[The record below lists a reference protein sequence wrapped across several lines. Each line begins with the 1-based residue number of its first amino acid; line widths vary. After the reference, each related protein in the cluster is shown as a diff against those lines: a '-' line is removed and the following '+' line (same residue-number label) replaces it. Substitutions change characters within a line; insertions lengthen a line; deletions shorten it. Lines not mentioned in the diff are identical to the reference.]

1 MSRLPLISILVA
13 AALVP
18 ACSKKDSGSS
28 ASATKPAGDQPA
40 AAPTKL
46 PHLGLKLDVPG
57 DEITVSNAIGGD
69 GDMVQATTVG
79 ALQVEVW
86 KTPQTLDEAKDDAK
100 AFNPKNVTS
109 EKLADG
115 WALTYDNTGSTGAN
129 YFVTVR
135 RDIAGKT
142 YKCSTTVDA
151 ADPAK
156 AALAACKTL
165 R

>member
-18 ACSKKDSGSS
+18 ACSKKESGASS
-28 ASATKPAGDQPA
+28 SATKPADDQPA

-46 PHLGLKLDVPG
+46 PHLGLKVDVPG
-57 DEITVSNAIGGD
+57 EVTVSNAIGGD

-86 KTPQTLDEAKDDAK
+86 KTPQTLDEAKGDAK
-100 AFNPKNVTS
+100 MFNPKNLAG

-115 WALTYDNTGSTGAN
+115 WALTYDTTGSMGAN

-142 YKCSTTVDA
+142 YKCSTTVDS

-156 AALAACKTL
+156 GALAACKTL